1 MKCNH
6 QDVAELF
13 KRITEGTFIRKKTK
27 PDSKGNL
34 KTLIYKYNDVLQLW
48 DNTADLKSTFITVM
62 NAYMDRLCRTSERI
76 LNKKAFEENYNEKDK
91 DEKDIFSS
99 SRSY

>member
-34 KTLIYKYNDVLQLW
+34 KTLIYKYNDS
-48 DNTADLKSTFITVM
+48 N
-62 NAYMDRLCRTSERI
+62 
-76 LNKKAFEENYNEKDK
+76 
-91 DEKDIFSS
+91 
-99 SRSY
+99 